1 MSSKP
6 NWHNYASCQMGVVST
21 HHLRLALKMAQAA
34 CDRME
39 HWLMCCNIFHV
50 KQTMADT
57 KM

>member
-1 MSSKP
+1 MLRARWVWFP
-6 NWHNYASCQMGVVST
+6 

-39 HWLMCCNIFHV
+39 HWLMCRNIFHV